1 MELLVSQSIVPAT
14 LCPQRR
20 ILEEELIWPQLAHH
34 GRWWRGMATLTTR
47 VTSA

>member
-20 ILEEELIWPQLAHH
+20 IREEELIWPQLAHH
-34 GRWWRGMATLTTR
+34 GRRWKERVALTTR